1 MSNVNVEEKD
11 ILEVFKTAVRNGQ
24 TRLALEALV
33 DVIDAIVEI
42 IVPNEEQSE
51 NNPDPQQ
58 NLVVEEKPKE
68 EKTPSKKKAK
78 EEDSVSTAE

>member
-1 MSNVNVEEKD
+1 MSNVDIEEKD

-42 IVPNEEQSE
+42 IVPNEEQAE
-51 NNPDPQQ
+51 NNTAPQQ
-58 NLVVEEKPKE
+58 DSPVEEKPKE
-68 EKTPSKKKAK
+68 EKTPSKKKVK
-78 EEDSVSTAE
+78 EEASVTTVE

>member
-1 MSNVNVEEKD
+1 MSDVNVEQKD

-42 IVPNEEQSE
+42 IVPNEEQPE
-51 NNPDPQQ
+51 NNSVLQQ
-58 NLVVEEKPKE
+58 DSVVEEKPKE
-68 EKTPSKKKAK
+68 EKTPSKKKVK
-78 EEDSVSTAE
+78 EEASATTVE

>member
-1 MSNVNVEEKD
+1 MSNVDIEEKD

-42 IVPNEEQSE
+42 IVPNEEQAE
-51 NNPDPQQ
+51 NNPVSQQ
-58 NLVVEEKPKE
+58 DSLVEEKPKE
-68 EKTPSKKKAK
+68 EKTPSKKKVK
-78 EEDSVSTAE
+78 EEASVTAVE